1 MEKRNNNQASN
12 NMEFSESISA
22 KDLRKFYEDL
32 DEHKKE
38 TNRKVDDNRK
48 EARQEIREAEQRL
61 SNRMDL
67 LEKQQVEFSKQQ
79 NNFDQRQNIFDLR
92 LNTQD
97 NKILFLSQQI
107 ESIRNEMSRSGQ
119 QAARNM
125 NPNEI
130 IPEPYPG
137 EEELLKVVFLMNL
150 TKNNYKLKIN

>member
-1 MEKRNNNQASN
+1 MERNNDQAFN
-12 NMEFSESISA
+12 NIEVSEILSA
-22 KDLRKFYEDL
+22 SDVIKMYDKL
-32 DEHKKE
+32 DDHKKE
-38 TNRKVDDNRK
+38 TK
-48 EARQEIREAEQRL
+48 QEINKAEQRL

-67 LEKQQVEFSKQQ
+67 LEKQQVEFSRQQ

-137 EEELLKVVFLMNL
+137 EEELLKGIVAGKLPELEMIFLTNSSI
-150 TKNNYKLKIN
+150 YLK